1 MWDHN
6 RVNGLE
12 LLAHPVRLRI
22 VHALSGGRT
31 LTTSQL
37 CKVLA
42 DVPKTTVYRHVAQLA
57 DGGMLEVDGERRVR
71 GVVERSYRLRRERTL
86 VDAETAAS
94 ATSDEHRHIF
104 AAAMAAMIAEF
115 NGYLDRDDADPAADM
130 VGYRQ
135 HTLWLT
141 QDELSDLI
149 QDMRAAI
156 LPRLA
161 NEPTAQRARHLLSP
175 IHFPIEKPAS

>member
-1 MWDHN
+1 MD
-6 RVNGLE
+6 GLE

-22 VHALSGGRT
+22 VHALSGGRS

-37 CKVLA
+37 GEVLT
-42 DVPKTTVYRHVAQLA
+42 DVPKTTVYRHVSQLA
-57 DGGMLEVDGERRVR
+57 DGGLLEIDGERKIR
-71 GVVERSYRLRRERTL
+71 GVVERSYRLRRERAV

-94 ATSDEHRHIF
+94 VTPPEHRRIF
-104 AAAMAAMIAEF
+104 AAAMAALMAEF
-115 NGYLDRDDADPAADM
+115 ASYLDRPGADPATDM

-141 QDELSDLI
+141 PAELEALI
-149 QDMRAAI
+149 EAMRMAI

-161 NEPTAQRARHLLSP
+161 NEPTPQRARYLLSP
-175 IHFPIEKPAS
+175 ILFPIEKPPNGDTA